1 MPCWTA
7 MIIDDDETLLD
18 ALPATLQLRFPH
30 LSVETFHSVSMA
42 SNRLRAQR
50 FSMIMTDL
58 VMPHS
63 DGFEILGQAKACQPL
78 TPVIAITGRCDDFT
92 ARMAFEKGAF
102 DLLWKPLDRDDLIQV
117 VRCALT
123 TYRLRDMVDRQADR
137 IRRLTQLIERAQQ
150 RLTPSNP
157 RVAGVHDRRRRIQE
171 SSLQY
176 MMGSVEMLSK
186 YLAVRED
193 QLGTMRQRLG
203 SRLDQAHTRA
213 MGRLAEVA
221 RDQARFG

>member
-1 MPCWTA
+1 
-7 MIIDDDETLLD
+7 MILDDDETLLD
-18 ALPATLQLRFPH
+18 ALPATLQLRFPY

-42 SNRLRAQR
+42 SNRLKAQR

-78 TPVIAITGRCDDFT
+78 TPVIAMTGRCDEPT
-92 ARMAFEKGAF
+92 ARMAFDKGAF
-102 DLLWKPLDRDDLIQV
+102 DLLWKPLDRDDLMQV

-123 TYRLRDMVDRQADR
+123 TYQLRDMVDRQAVR
-137 IRRLTQLIERAQQ
+137 IRRLSHLIERAQHC
-150 RLTPSNP
+150 P
-157 RVAGVHDRRRRIQE
+157 RSSDSRFGAISDRSRRIQV
-171 SSLQY
+171 SSLQR
-176 MMGSVEMLSK
+176 MSRNVEMLSK
-186 YLAVRED
+186 YLTVRED
-193 QLGTMRQRLG
+193 KLGTMRQRLG
-203 SRLDQAHTRA
+203 SRLDQAQARA